1 MFYLDLFKQLNKY
14 RVQYLLIGGLAISMH
29 GIERATM
36 DIDITIAM
44 NPENQENLISWA
56 QSLNL
61 KPVLPVPLQ
70 SLKDIALLKLWQQEK
85 NLLAFALTTPE
96 VAGVT
101 IDILLFPSVD
111 FAEMQRRAVHFDIDQ
126 IDIPVAS
133 IDDLI
138 LLKQAAGRP
147 IDSSDIEHLKR
158 LKR

>member
-1 MFYLDLFKQLNKY
+1 MFYLDLFKQLNQY
-14 RVQYLLIGGLAISMH
+14 HVQYLLIGGLAISMH
-29 GIERATM
+29 GIERTTM

-44 NPENQENLISWA
+44 NPENQENLILWA
-56 QSLNL
+56 ESLNL

-70 SLKDIALLKLWQQEK
+70 SLRDIALLKQWQQER

-101 IDILLFPSVD
+101 IDILLFPPVD
-111 FAEMQRRAVHFDIDQ
+111 FTEMQQRATHFDIDQ

-138 LLKQAAGRP
+138 SLKQAAGRP
-147 IDSSDIEHLKR
+147 IDLSDIDHLKR

>member
-1 MFYLDLFKQLNKY
+1 MFYLDLFKQLNQHH
-14 RVQYLLIGGLAISMH
+14 VQYLLIGGLAISMH

-44 NPENQENLISWA
+44 NPQNQENLISWA
-56 QSLNL
+56 QSLHL
-61 KPVLPVPLQ
+61 KPALPIPLQ
-70 SLKDIALLKLWQQEK
+70 SLRDIALLKQWQQEK

-101 IDILLFPSVD
+101 IDILLFPPVD
-111 FAEMQRRAVHFDIDQ
+111 FIEMQKRAVHFDIDQ

-133 IDDLI
+133 IDDLV

-147 IDSSDIEHLKR
+147 IDLSDIEHLKR

>member
-1 MFYLDLFKQLNKY
+1 MFYLDLFKQLNQY
-14 RVQYLLIGGLAISMH
+14 HVQYLLIGGLAISMH

-44 NPENQENLISWA
+44 NPENQKNLILWA
-56 QSLNL
+56 ESLNL

-70 SLKDIALLKLWQQEK
+70 SLRDIALLKQWQQER

-101 IDILLFPSVD
+101 IDILLFPPVD
-111 FAEMQRRAVHFDIDQ
+111 FIEMQQRATHFDIDQ

-138 LLKQAAGRP
+138 SLKQAAGRP
-147 IDSSDIEHLKR
+147 IDLSDIDHLKR